1 MTIKTPHLA
10 LATTADSELRR
21 LISAY
26 NKLED
31 EGSKRVLVRTAE
43 MFASKA
49 QADKA
54 KTTHV
59 PEVAHA

>member
-1 MTIKTPHLA
+1 MNFKPLHLA
-10 LATTADSELRR
+10 IAKTADPELRR

-49 QADKA
+49 QADRA
-54 KTTHV
+54 KTSLV